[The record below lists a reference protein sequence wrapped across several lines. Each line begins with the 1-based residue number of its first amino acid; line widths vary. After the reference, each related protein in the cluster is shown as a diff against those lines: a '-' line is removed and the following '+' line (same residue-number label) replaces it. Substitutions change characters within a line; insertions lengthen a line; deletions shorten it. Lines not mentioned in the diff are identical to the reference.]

1 PSPLYIPPSLRS
13 STINEQTV
21 AKSPNYQSPTV
32 SHSSHRRRPRN
43 ILAGIENINET
54 TGPERIPSRQA
65 VVEDNK
71 SAATKRDQRRNDKV
85 MQENHGRKNQELVQI
100 ESNEVAASSDK
111 EVDNS
116 RKRKSDTEIKDEKRL
131 ARVKSA
137 CPKLVELRMIRAE
150 SQRMYLISRSIINEL
165 SQKFVI
171 LGVTGIVYTVIISH
185 VPSCTC
191 PDFSMC
197 SCKFCKHILF
207 VYLKV
212 LRMERNSMYIYQKA
226 LLSCELRLI
235 FKNAKP
241 DPIVF
246 ANRRIMRRYKAFFS
260 EKVLQERRSNEGNC
274 ITCYKPLKD
283 KDLDH
288 FLFVQ
293 KGFFHNLHKE
303 CYEQWKESKCVE
315 RIKQE

>member
-1 PSPLYIPPSLRS
+1 MNIGTRDYLVALFNRPSLLYIPPSLRS

-32 SHSSHRRRPRN
+32 SHSSHRRSPRN
-43 ILAGIENINET
+43 ISAGIENINET

-65 VVEDNK
+65 VVEDNNN
-71 SAATKRDQRRNDKV
+71 AATKRDQRRNDKV

-111 EVDNS
+111 E
-116 RKRKSDTEIKDEKRL
+116 
-131 ARVKSA
+131 
-137 CPKLVELRMIRAE
+137 
-150 SQRMYLISRSIINEL
+150 
-165 SQKFVI
+165 
-171 LGVTGIVYTVIISH
+171 
-185 VPSCTC
+185 
-191 PDFSMC
+191 
-197 SCKFCKHILF
+197 
-207 VYLKV
+207 
-212 LRMERNSMYIYQKA
+212 
-226 LLSCELRLI
+226 
-235 FKNAKP
+235 NAKP

-246 ANRRIMRRYKAFFS
+246 ANRRIMKRYNAFFS

-283 KDLDH
+283 EDRYH

-293 KGFFHNLHKE
+293 KGFFHNLHKD

-315 RIKQE
+315 RIKQER